1 MRKFKSVISEWE
13 SKDICEKV
21 YFKPKCVNPLTM
33 VVQTNPVTQEIK
45 YRPVIDMSRPVNK
58 YMIVPS
64 CKLQDLNISEPWL
77 EQDMF
82 QTSLDLTSM
91 FHHVK

>member
-1 MRKFKSVISEWE
+1 M
-13 SKDICEKV
+13 
-21 YFKPKCVNPLTM
+21 L
-33 VVQTNPVTQEIK
+33 VVQTNQVTQEIK
-45 YRPVIDMSRPVNK
+45 YRPVIDMSRHENK

-82 QTSLDLTSM
+82 QTSIDLTSM
-91 FHHVK
+91 FHHVKLNSAMFTYFGFALENEGNLQYYQF